1 MTTESQHHPRA
12 GAQPLAGAP
21 GMRVVVR
28 AAGLTAAVGAL
39 MVLVALVVHGGEAA
53 AAAATGAA
61 MVVAVVSFGTVAL
74 HLVASVMPRASLLV
88 ALVTYLTQLAVV
100 MLVFLAISRGDVFAD
115 DRARGWL
122 AASMVAATLV
132 WTTAHLLL
140 TARARTPYFDLPP
153 GGES

>member
-1 MTTESQHHPRA
+1 MTTESQHHPRT
-12 GAQPLAGAP
+12 GAQPLPGAW
-21 GMRVVVR
+21 GMRVVGR
-28 AAGLTAAVGAL
+28 SAGLTAAVGAL
-39 MVLVALVVHGGEAA
+39 VVLAAALVHGAEPAA
-53 AAAATGAA
+53 AAAVGAA

-115 DRARGWL
+115 EQARGWL
-122 AASMVAATLV
+122 AASMVLATLV
-132 WTTAHLLL
+132 WTTAHLVL